1 MRDAG
6 NVRARHLGALLG
18 LGLILASS
26 SAGQAAPAGAVAATP
41 PFKYLFRVTA
51 LTMTSTLPYQQSK
64 ATTRYRLE
72 RPSESR
78 WLTYLGRKPLPGARP
93 RQYAAPVLPVVATA
107 TYSSSDPT
115 CTQTIEFRPSKRR
128 PLQAGLFL
136 GQYGAQVRVRV
147 TMDNVPLAAPAP
159 GKDSGDPNQQGRCGK
174 PVFDWYDNAAEVHP
188 ASVLA
193 KPSFTMTFQRKVR
206 FTDPGIESIDWT
218 VKMVVQRV
226 RYRTINCATEP
237 GC

>member
-1 MRDAG
+1 MRAG
-6 NVRARHLGALLG
+6 HVGALLG

-26 SAGQAAPAGAVAATP
+26 SVGQAAPARTEDTP

-51 LTMTSTLPYQQSK
+51 LTMTSTLTYQQSK
-64 ATTRYRLE
+64 TTTTYRLE

-93 RQYAAPVLPVVATA
+93 RFTAAPVLPVVAKA

-115 CTQTIEFRPSKRR
+115 CTQTIEYRPSKRR
-128 PLQAGLFL
+128 PLQARLFL
-136 GQYGAQVRVRV
+136 GQFGEQVRVRV

-159 GKDSGDPNQQGRCGK
+159 GKDSGDPNQTGKCGK
-174 PVFDWYDNAAEVHP
+174 PVFDWYDNATYAAP
-188 ASVLA
+188 ASALA
-193 KPSFTMTFQRKVR
+193 KPSFTMTFQRKER

>member
-1 MRDAG
+1 MW
-6 NVRARHLGALLG
+6 VRHLGALLG
-18 LGLILASS
+18 LGLVLASS
-26 SAGQAAPAGAVAATP
+26 TAGQATPTGAQAATP

-51 LTMTSTLPYQQSK
+51 LTMTSTLTYQQSK

-93 RQYAAPVLPVVATA
+93 RQTAAPVLPVVASA
-107 TYSSSDPT
+107 TYSSADPS

-128 PLQAGLFL
+128 PLQARLFL
-136 GQYGAQVRVRV
+136 THTWTASPRVRV
-147 TMDNVPLAAPAP
+147 SMDNVPLAAPAP
-159 GKDSGDPNQQGRCGK
+159 GKDSGDPNQQGKCGK
-174 PVFDWYDNAAEVHP
+174 PVFDWFDNAAEVVP
-188 ASVLA
+188 ASLLS
-193 KPSFTMTFQRKVR
+193 KPSFTMTFQRKER
-206 FTDPGIESIDWT
+206 FADPGIESIDWT

>member
-1 MRDAG
+1 MR
-6 NVRARHLGALLG
+6 VRHAVALLG
-18 LGLILASS
+18 FSLILVSS
-26 SAGQAAPAGAVAATP
+26 SAGQAASARTQATP

-51 LTMTSTLPYQQSK
+51 LTMTSTLTYQQSK

-72 RPSESR
+72 HPSESR

-93 RQYAAPVLPVVATA
+93 RYTAAPVLPVVAKA
-107 TYSSSDPT
+107 TYSSADPT

-128 PLQAGLFL
+128 PLQARLFL
-136 GQYGAQVRVRV
+136 GQFGAQVRVRI

-159 GKDSGDPNQQGRCGK
+159 GKDSGDPNQIGRCGK
-174 PVFDWYDNAAEVHP
+174 PVFDWFDNATDVLP
-188 ASVLA
+188 ATVLP
-193 KPSFTMTFQRKVR
+193 KPSFTMTFQRKET